1 MEFRKV
7 RDHIEVYDNN
17 KFLFSADTRQEAEK
31 ELKAQIHINTQP
43 TKSVLTSFA
52 KPWQATVPP
61 HAAM

>member
-43 TKSVLTSFA
+43 TIWGFYRWRKGIIFVN
-52 KPWQATVPP
+52 VEI
-61 HAAM
+61 